1 MISIFDMFKVGI
13 GPSSS
18 HTVGPMKA
26 GKQFVDDLVEK
37 GLLESVTRVAV
48 DVYGSLS
55 LTGKGHH
62 TDIAIIMGLA
72 GNMPDTVDIDA
83 IPAFIRDVEARGR
96 LLLANGQHE
105 VDFPQDD
112 GMRFRSDN
120 LPLHENGMTIHARN
134 GEKEIYSKT
143 YYSIGGGFIV
153 DEEHFGKESTGDVNV
168 PYPFKSATEMLGY
181 CKETGLSLS
190 GMVMQNELAL
200 HSKKRDRRLFCKRM
214 ADHARLYRSRDE
226 HRRCAAGSAAR
237 TTSCLCPAP
246 HAGDH
251 R

>member
-83 IPAFIRDVEARGR
+83 IPAFIRDVETRGR

-120 LPLHENGMTIHARN
+120 LPLHENGMTIHAWS
-134 GEKEIYSKT
+134 GEKRFTAK
-143 YYSIGGGFIV
+143 
-153 DEEHFGKESTGDVNV
+153 
-168 PYPFKSATEMLGY
+168 
-181 CKETGLSLS
+181 
-190 GMVMQNELAL
+190 
-200 HSKKRDRRLFCKRM
+200 
-214 ADHARLYRSRDE
+214 
-226 HRRCAAGSAAR
+226 R
-237 TTSCLCPAP
+237 TTPSAVASSSMKSILAKTALATSASRIRLSRLPRCWGTAKRPVFPCPVW
-246 HAGDH
+246 
-251 R
+251 